1 MQDRNIFQA
10 EFKPSEADIKARELA
25 VKYHYE
31 CETFDRT
38 VCTGRVVRGSILPA
52 DARELGLI
60 NMHARNV
67 LRIIMREAED
77 YGIDRTYMRKVIANT
92 EQ

>member
-1 MQDRNIFQA
+1 M
-10 EFKPSEADIKARELA
+10 
-25 VKYHYE
+25 KYHYE
-31 CETFDRT
+31 CESFDRT

-60 NMHARNV
+60 NMHARTV
-67 LRIIMREAED
+67 LRLIMREAED
-77 YGIDRTYMRKVIANT
+77 YGICRADMLRAIATT

>member
-1 MQDRNIFQA
+1 MQDQDLSKQS
-10 EFKPSEADIKARELA
+10 FKAHELA

-38 VCTGRVVRGSILPA
+38 VCTGPVVRGSIMPA
-52 DARELGLI
+52 NARELGI
-60 NMHARNV
+60 IGMHAKDV
-67 LRIIMREAED
+67 LHRIMREAD
-77 YGIDRTYMRKVIANT
+77 SHGIDRAYMRKVIANT

>member
-1 MQDRNIFQA
+1 MQNQDEFTQD
-10 EFKPSEADIKARELA
+10 FKPSLQFIKARELA

-60 NMHARNV
+60 NMHAKNV
-67 LRIIMREAED
+67 LRLIMREAED
-77 YGIDRTYMRKVIANT
+77 YGICRADMVRAIATT